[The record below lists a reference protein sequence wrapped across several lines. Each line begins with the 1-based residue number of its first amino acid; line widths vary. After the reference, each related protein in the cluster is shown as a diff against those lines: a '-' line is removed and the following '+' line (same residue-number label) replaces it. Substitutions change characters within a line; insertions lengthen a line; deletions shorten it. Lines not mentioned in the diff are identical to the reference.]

1 METLSHDTILI
12 AGGGPVGLLVATVL
26 AHYGVKS
33 VILERNETTTR
44 SILSQCSEIISN
56 TGARWPKM
64 DLTNGR
70 SMELLRRLGLNEDI
84 RKLGKN
90 SKFSRVLRKADS
102 GGSVGVPSTAPYN
115 VYITPGL
122 GLPSATTSW
131 DFPSNEELRKEFREQ
146 NDGSMPQEPWQ
157 RISQAIFEK
166 YLKERCDENIM
177 IDCRFSWK
185 IEKCIETDQGV
196 QVGAIDLKDG
206 SKRIILSSYLVAC
219 DGASSRVR
227 RDMGIELDGGP
238 LYVDGFNSPSRRHFQ
253 KCE

>member
-1 METLSHDTILI
+1 METLSHETILI
-12 AGGGPVGLLVATVL
+12 TGGGPVGLLVATVL

-33 VILERNETTTR
+33 VLLERNETTTR
-44 SILSQCSEIISN
+44 SVLNHCYEVISD
-56 TGARWPKM
+56 TGTRWPKM

-90 SKFSRVLRKADS
+90 SMFSRVLREADP

-115 VYITPGL
+115 VYFTPGL

-131 DFPSNEELRKEFREQ
+131 DFPSNEELQKEFREQ
-146 NDGSMPQEPWQ
+146 NNGSMPQEPWQ

-166 YLKERCDENIM
+166 YLKERCDKNAM

-185 IEKCIETDQGV
+185 VEKCIETDQGV
-196 QVGAIDLKDG
+196 QVEAINVKDG
-206 SKRIILSSYLVAC
+206 SKRTIFTRYLVAC

-227 RDMGIELDGGP
+227 RDLGIELDGGP
-238 LYVDGFNSPSRRHFQ
+238 LYVDGFNSLSRRPFQ
-253 KCE
+253 KCG